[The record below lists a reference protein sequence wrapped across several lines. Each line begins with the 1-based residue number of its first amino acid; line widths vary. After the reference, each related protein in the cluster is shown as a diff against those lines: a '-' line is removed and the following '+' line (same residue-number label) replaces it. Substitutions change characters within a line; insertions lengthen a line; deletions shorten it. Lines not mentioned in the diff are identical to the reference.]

1 MKKKGI
7 LAILIA
13 IVIIASFLFINQL
26 SKKSTFEEL
35 VIDKMSNTNFELID
49 IGKKDM
55 NTYSREQAYVK
66 DSLDIDKTLEMLNN
80 LKLLEVK
87 SIPVEKSPEA
97 SYYMDLII
105 ENDSYVYLDFYEPSE
120 YIRIGVYGTDF
131 KMEKAFK
138 IIENEIDFKFLNN
151 IIDENISNLP

>member
-7 LAILIA
+7 LEILIA